1 MSALPAIAAEP
12 RVRPARP
19 GEAGLLIDFQVRLAR
34 ESEGLEL
41 DLAALGRGVR
51 AVFDDRGL
59 GEYWVAEL
67 DGEVAGC
74 LLVTR
79 EWSDW
84 RNGTVLWIQSVY
96 VRPEARGRGVCRS
109 LYEHQR
115 RRVEDAPDLMG
126 IRLYADRGNR
136 GARATYERL
145 GMSGE
150 HYVLYEWM
158 K

>member
-1 MSALPAIAAEP
+1 MSDPTQLAGEP

-19 GEAGLLIDFQVRLAR
+19 GETGLLIDFQARLAQ

-41 DLAALGRGVR
+41 DLAVLGRGIR

-59 GEYWVAEL
+59 GEFWVAEL
-67 DGEVAGC
+67 DGQVAGC

-96 VRPEARGRGVCRS
+96 VRPEARGRGVYRS

-126 IRLYADRGNR
+126 IRLYADQRNR

-145 GMSGE
+145 GMTGD